1 MQIDVIFD
9 TVCPWCFIGK
19 RRLDAALAQRP
30 GIEAEINWHPF
41 MLNPDMPP
49 EGMDRRDYVKV
60 KFGGESRSR
69 RVHHAIGEAG
79 KTVGISF
86 AFERI
91 GRTPNTVDSHRLVR
105 FAAETGRAGAAIEA
119 LYYAYFLNGQDIGNR
134 SVLFAVGDRLGLDGE
149 ALRDYLYS
157 DRDVDDVN
165 EQNARAHR
173 LGISGVPS
181 FVIDGEYS
189 ISGAQEPNIFLK
201 LFDVA
206 EERRRELLFD
216 DRQGLKLVSEG

>member
-19 RRLDAALAQRP
+19 RRLDSALAQRP
-30 GIEAEINWHPF
+30 HIEADINWHAF

-79 KTVGISF
+79 RTVGISF
-86 AFERI
+86 AFDRI

-105 FAAETGRAGAAIEA
+105 FAAETGRADAAIEA

-134 SVLFAVGDRLGLDGE
+134 SVLFTIGDRLGLDGD

-216 DRQGLKLVSEG
+216 DAQSV